1 MNDRKCRAIAELL
14 VDYSDGEL
22 PEADRRRV
30 EAHLGECPACRS
42 QSAILCRSLE
52 LAQSVWHTAAEAG
65 PCRQESPRRVQPG
78 GLPSA
83 RGLGRNHLAVAAV
96 ILAGVLLAVL
106 GPWLARRSQQ
116 VGRAGPEEGSA
127 GELAT
132 PQPKPTPPVPAPRD
146 EPSLDAI
153 LASETRAARL
163 AASIEILASQPG
175 LEEFKDN
182 AQRYLATTYPG
193 TAAAQRAAAPR
204 KRP

>member
-1 MNDRKCRAIAELL
+1 MNNRKCRAIAELL
-14 VDYSDGEL
+14 VDYGDGDL
-22 PEADRRRV
+22 TEADRRRV

-42 QSAILCRSLE
+42 QSAILRRSLE
-52 LAQSVWHTAAEAG
+52 LAQSVWHAAAEAG
-65 PCRQESPRRVQPG
+65 PYRQGSPWRVRLG

-83 RGLGRNHLAVAAV
+83 RVPVRNRLAVAAV
-96 ILAGVLLAVL
+96 ILAAVLLAVL

-116 VGRAGPEEGSA
+116 VGRARPEEGTA
-127 GELAT
+127 GQLAA
-132 PQPKPTPPVPAPRD
+132 PQPKPTPPVPAPHD
-146 EPSLDAI
+146 EPPLDAI

-175 LEEFKDN
+175 LEEFKDS